1 MANDPDEMTP
11 DVEETT
17 AAETAA
23 AIDDDPAI
31 AEAEAIAEQV
41 ASSRP
46 VRKTATDTK
55 TKKGRATP
63 KQKRTGAS
71 EEEKRTGPIEF
82 VSQSVEELKK
92 VNWPTLNQWQ
102 QYFWVVLV
110 FVLFVITY
118 ISLLD
123 LGIGAG
129 LLAIFG

>member
-1 MANDPDEMTP
+1 VANDPDDTTP
-11 DVEETT
+11 DVEDTT
-17 AAETAA
+17 AAEAVA
-23 AIDDDPAI
+23 FDDDPAV

-46 VRKTATDTK
+46 VRKTAVE

-63 KQKRTGAS
+63 KQRRAGAD

-82 VSQSVEELKK
+82 ISQCIKELKE

-118 ISLLD
+118 VSLLD